1 MKKYKDL
8 IGIPS
13 GEVLSLPISIIIL
26 LKEERLIRKDAI
38 FNGDKNIVYY
48 VFDDENLDK
57 IIDFLS
63 YVDDKLWNS

>member
-1 MKKYKDL
+1 MKKYKDV

-13 GEVLSLPISIIIL
+13 

-38 FNGDKNIVYY
+38 FNGDKNIVYC

-57 IIDFLS
+57 IIEFLS